1 MMILPRFKCLIFF
14 ATMAASIGVVSV
26 LALPVLD
33 PDAALISTSESPLAI
48 DGHDQ
53 ASPQSKCGLHNPF
66 LFVSSLLPSIS
77 SDMLHLFS
85 TVDRKEITIT
95 KRDFENKNPVYLAR
109 SSQPIKVDAHF
120 TANFKPMAFQVIPFE
135 LYKDDQQWEAA
146 AERWSELC
154 SNYVLNPNRELY
166 RLVRKSQVSERP
178 SDLKMKLI
186 EDSEFYKRH
195 HERLGR
201 TVAAIF
207 DDAVKPQASTEE
219 LMLFNAYFILTTANE
234 LMESQINWLTGPY
247 SGICFRFRLFHE
259 KLIARIKAGKLD
271 SRDMVRLQLADAE
284 YNGYKAYYLS
294 GAYEAVPVVASTGL
308 KDEIKLYIKDL
319 P

>member
-1 MMILPRFKCLIFF
+1 
-14 ATMAASIGVVSV
+14 MAASIGVVSV

-53 ASPQSKCGLHNPF
+53 ASPQ
-66 LFVSSLLPSIS
+66 
-77 SDMLHLFS
+77 
-85 TVDRKEITIT
+85 DRKEITIN

-135 LYKDDQQWEAA
+135 LYKNDQQWEAA

-166 RLVRKSQVSERP
+166 RLVRKSQVSEQP

-186 EDSEFYKRH
+186 EDSEFHKQH
-195 HERLGR
+195 HERLGH
-201 TVAAIF
+201 TLAAIY
-207 DDAVKPQASTEE
+207 DNAVKPQASTEE

-247 SGICFRFRLFHE
+247 SGICFWFRLFHE

-284 YNGYKAYYLS
+284 YNGAYYLS

-308 KDEIKLYIKDL
+308 NIRKNTLGLGNYKYL
-319 P
+319 